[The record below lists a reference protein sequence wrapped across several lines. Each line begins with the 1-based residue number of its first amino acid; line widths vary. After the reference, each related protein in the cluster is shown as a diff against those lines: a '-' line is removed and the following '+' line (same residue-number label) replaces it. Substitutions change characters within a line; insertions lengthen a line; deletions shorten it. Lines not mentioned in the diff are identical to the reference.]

1 MPLVTSSTV
10 LPAIKSLADC
20 ADWSKTVEP
29 FIPQLKTL
37 PYDIAEHVTN
47 LEELKAIYVSTN
59 PLISGFAFS
68 LAIAPLFLLASE
80 INRNYSQV
88 DRFWSLLPTVYN
100 AHFSLWAHLAGVPSQ
115 RVDNVLAFSML
126 WSIRLTYNYW
136 RKGGYSIGSE
146 DYRWAIIKSK
156 VPAAAFFLF
165 NVTFISTIQS
175 VLLFAVTAPT
185 YILLLSS
192 NLTGQGMGTADIVF
206 SRILIALVVIEWFAD
221 QQQWNYQTAKHEYLR
236 TAVVPKG
243 WKRAD
248 LDRGFC
254 VSGLWAYSRHPNF
267 AAEQA
272 IWVVLY
278 QWASYD
284 TEVYMNWAFAGA
296 MSYLLLFVGSTWLT
310 ELLTAGKY
318 PEYKEYQKQVG
329 KFMPSLLHG
338 GYKPP
343 AEAAKPKDSKNAA
356 GKKK

>member
-1 MPLVTSSTV
+1 MPLVASNTV
-10 LPAIKSLADC
+10 LPAIKSLGDC
-20 ADWSKTVEP
+20 ADWAKTVEP

-37 PYDIAEHVTN
+37 PYEVAQHVTS
-47 LEELKAIYVSTN
+47 LEELKAIYVATN

-88 DRFWSLLPTVYN
+88 DRFWSLLPTFYN
-100 AHFSLWAHLAGVPSQ
+100 AHYSLWAYMAGVPAAK
-115 RVDNVLAFSML
+115 VDNVLAFSML
-126 WSIRLTYNYW
+126 WTIRLTYNYW
-136 RKGGYSIGSE
+136 RKGGYNVGSE
-146 DYRWAIIKSK
+146 DYRWEIIKSK

-175 VLLFAVTAPT
+175 
-185 YILLLSS
+185 
-192 NLTGQGMGTADIVF
+192 LTTLPEPNRATTD
-206 SRILIALVVIEWFAD
+206 
-221 QQQWNYQTAKHEYLR
+221 YQTAKHEYLR
-236 TAVVPKG
+236 TAVVPKE

-248 LDRGFC
+248 LDRGFN

-272 IWVVLY
+272 VWVVLY
-278 QWASYD
+278 QWACFD
-284 TEVYMNWAFAGA
+284 TEVYMNWTFAGA
-296 MSYLLLFVGSTWLT
+296 MSYLLLFQGSTWLT

-329 KFMPSLLHG
+329 KFLPSPFRG

-343 AEAAKPKDSKNAA
+343 TEPAKTQDTKSAA

>member
-1 MPLVTSSTV
+1 MPLVASNTV
-10 LPAIKSLADC
+10 LPAIKSLGDC
-20 ADWSKTVEP
+20 ADWAKTVEP

-37 PYDIAEHVTN
+37 PYEVAQHVTS
-47 LEELKAIYVSTN
+47 LEELKAIYVATN

-88 DRFWSLLPTVYN
+88 DRFWSLLPTFYN
-100 AHFSLWAHLAGVPSQ
+100 AHYSLWAYMAGVPAAK
-115 RVDNVLAFSML
+115 VDNVLAFSML
-126 WSIRLTYNYW
+126 WTIRLTYNYW
-136 RKGGYSIGSE
+136 RKGGYNVGSE
-146 DYRWAIIKSK
+146 DYRWEIIKSK
-156 VPAAAFFLF
+156 VPAAVFFLF

-175 VLLFAVTAPT
+175 LT
-185 YILLLSS
+185 ILPEP
-192 NLTGQGMGTADIVF
+192 NRATTD
-206 SRILIALVVIEWFAD
+206 
-221 QQQWNYQTAKHEYLR
+221 YQTAKHEYLR
-236 TAVVPKG
+236 TAVVPKE

-248 LDRGFC
+248 LDRGFN

-272 IWVVLY
+272 VWVVLY
-278 QWASYD
+278 QWACFD
-284 TEVYMNWAFAGA
+284 TEVYMNWTFAGA
-296 MSYLLLFVGSTWLT
+296 MSYLLLFQGSTWLT

-329 KFMPSLLHG
+329 KFLPSPFRG

-343 AEAAKPKDSKNAA
+343 TEPAKAQDSKSAA

>member
-1 MPLVTSSTV
+1 MPLVASNTV
-10 LPAIKSLADC
+10 LPAIKSLGDC
-20 ADWSKTVEP
+20 ADWAKTVEP

-37 PYDIAEHVTN
+37 PYEVAQHVTS
-47 LEELKAIYVSTN
+47 LEELKAIYVATN

-88 DRFWSLLPTVYN
+88 DRFWSLLPTFYN
-100 AHFSLWAHLAGVPSQ
+100 AHYSLWAYMAGVPAAK
-115 RVDNVLAFSML
+115 VDNVLAFSML
-126 WSIRLTYNYW
+126 WTIRLTYNYW
-136 RKGGYSIGSE
+136 RKGGYNVGSE
-146 DYRWAIIKSK
+146 DYRWEIIKSK

-175 VLLFAVTAPT
+175 VLLFAVTTPT

-192 NLTGQGMGTADIVF
+192 HLTGEGMTTADTIF
-206 SRILIALVVIEWFAD
+206 TRALIALVVVEWFSD

-236 TAVVPKG
+236 TAVVPKE

-248 LDRGFC
+248 IDRGFN

-272 IWVVLY
+272 VWVVLY
-278 QWASYD
+278 QWACFD
-284 TEVYMNWAFAGA
+284 TEVYMNWSFAGA
-296 MSYLLLFVGSTWLT
+296 MSYLLLFQGSTWLT

-329 KFMPSLLHG
+329 KFLPSPFRG

-343 AEAAKPKDSKNAA
+343 AEPAKAQDSKNAA
-356 GKKK
+356 GKEK